1 MCDLQLSNIKE
12 AVRLIFEDEGFKSDE
27 TPQLSEQLRQ
37 LLLENGSRTDDEVD
51 AILGCA
57 SINIGGGSRKMDY
70 VCFSTKRR
78 KSRKGHSKSR
88 VRRHTRST
96 RHK

>member
-12 AVRLIFEDEGFKSDE
+12 AVRLIFEDEGFKSAE

-51 AILGCA
+51 TILGCTT
-57 SINIGGGSRKMDY
+57 INIGGRRRR
-70 VCFSTKRR
+70 TKR
-78 KSRKGHSKSR
+78 RKGHSKSR
-88 VRRHTRST
+88 VRRHLRST

>member
-12 AVRLIFEDEGFKSDE
+12 AVRLIFEDEGFKSAD

-57 SINIGGGSRKMDY
+57 TINIGGSRKRRQ
-70 VCFSTKRR
+70 STK
-78 KSRKGHSKSR
+78 KSR
-88 VRRHTRST
+88 VRRHARST

>member
-12 AVRLIFEDEGFKSDE
+12 AVRLIFEDEGFKSAD

-37 LLLENGSRTDDEVD
+37 LLLENRSRTDDEID

-57 SINIGGGSRKMDY
+57 SIDIGGGRR
-70 VCFSTKRR
+70 KRR
-78 KSRKGHSKSR
+78 QRTQKSR

-96 RHK
+96 HRK

>member
-12 AVRLIFEDEGFKSDE
+12 AVRQIFEDEGFKSAD

-51 AILGCA
+51 TILGCTT
-57 SINIGGGSRKMDY
+57 INIGGSRRDR
-70 VCFSTKRR
+70 VLKRR
-78 KSRKGHSKSR
+78 KSRSKTR
-88 VRRHTRST
+88 VRRHARST